1 MKHEASSGMR
11 TLLGLGVAAAADKR
25 GWKYK
30 TNHFD
35 DIRKR
40 VCECE
45 ACYKDPQILSIRFT
59 KMTAAGDV
67 ISNELTGLL
76 KGKRGTTATLSSPT
90 KFESLELKQV
100 TEDPQHVLH
109 NFIRMAVFFSGTVS
123 CAIACLSL
131 ATARLG
137 SLGARQSGLIYLAY
151 TCSSVMGA
159 TSVANLF
166 GARNAMIIGM
176 ALFCAYV
183 ACFLVATMDDGIA
196 RAATLIGAVLGGVG
210 AGISWTAQGSYF
222 LLASNRYENVS
233 ETHNWHE
240 TTILLAEIFAA
251 IYLCAEA
258 TLGLLSSILELWCI
272 PWSFVFT
279 VYASIAVACTCAMAI
294 MIQDYPNDE
303 TILSMSAESQCKIFS
318 STLRL
323 LLRDPKMKYMIGYN
337 AAMGLG
343 SAFVNA
349 IVSGAVV
356 PVIFKD
362 ENSVYVGVLMAAHAA
377 VAAGMSALFGYV
389 SRRVGNV
396 PVMTIGAICMITPA
410 TAFLMQP
417 SLHHWNSESVIMIYV
432 LHGTGRAVFEGTLKA
447 VFAEYFY
454 YEKEGAFANIIL
466 QNGLSCAVGYFLA
479 GHLTCD
485 APNRYCIEF
494 HGDHSIHQVWPLEI
508 LIIVAGLSSIW
519 GFQRASVLFKEEE
532 KARCSSESNE
542 NADLD
547 PA

>member
-1 MKHEASSGMR
+1 
-11 TLLGLGVAAAADKR
+11 
-25 GWKYK
+25 
-30 TNHFD
+30 
-35 DIRKR
+35 
-40 VCECE
+40 
-45 ACYKDPQILSIRFT
+45 
-59 KMTAAGDV
+59 MTAGNV

-76 KGKRGTTATLSSPT
+76 KGKRGTTATVSSP
-90 KFESLELKQV
+90 KFENLELKQV

-109 NFIRMAVFFSGTVS
+109 NFVRMAVFFSGTVS

-137 SLGARQSGLIYLAY
+137 SIGARQSGLIYLTY

-159 TSVANLF
+159 TSVANMF
-166 GARNAMIIGM
+166 GARNAMILGM
-176 ALFCAYV
+176 TFFCAYV
-183 ACFLVATMDDGIA
+183 ACFLVATMDDSLA
-196 RAATLIGAVLGGVG
+196 RLATLIGAVLGGVG
-210 AGISWTAQGSYF
+210 AGISWTSQGSYF
-222 LLASNRYENVS
+222 LLASNRYAHVS

-240 TTILLAEIFAA
+240 ATTLLAEIFAA
-251 IYLCAEA
+251 IYLVLEA
-258 TLGLLSSILELWCI
+258 TLGVLSSILEVWHI
-272 PWSFVFT
+272 PWSLVFS

-303 TILSMSAESQCKIFS
+303 TMSLSAESQWDIFS

-362 ENSVYVGVLMAAHAA
+362 EDSLYVGVLMAAHAA

-389 SRRVGNV
+389 SRRVGNM

-410 TAFLMQP
+410 AAFCIQP
-417 SLHHWNSESVIMIYV
+417 NLHHWNWMGVVMIYV
-432 LHGTGRAVFEGTLKA
+432 LHGTGRAVFEGTFKA

-466 QNGLSCAVGYFLA
+466 QNGLSCAIGYFLA
-479 GHLTCD
+479 GHLTCNV
-485 APNRYCIEF
+485 PSRYCIEL
-494 HGDHSIHQVWPLEI
+494 HGDHSLHQVWPLEI

-519 GFQRASVLFKEEE
+519 GFQRVSVIFEEE
-532 KARCSSESNE
+532 QKDRGSSESNE
-542 NADLD
+542 NVDLD